1 MVALRL
7 IQNHLSNQKQRTKIN
22 TEYGSWEEIL
32 FGVPQGSILG
42 ILLFNFFL
50 FDLSLIMNNIELASY
65 ADDNMP

>member
-32 FGVPQGSILG
+32 FGVSQGSILG

-65 ADDNMP
+65 ADDNTP

>member
-22 TEYGSWEEIL
+22 TEYGSWKEIL

>member
-22 TEYGSWEEIL
+22 TEYGSWKEIL

-65 ADDNMP
+65 ADDNTP

>member
-22 TEYGSWEEIL
+22 TEYGSWKEIL

-50 FDLSLIMNNIELASY
+50 FNLSLIMNNIELASY
-65 ADDNMP
+65 ADDNTP

>member
-65 ADDNMP
+65 ADDNTP

>member
-7 IQNHLSNQKQRTKIN
+7 IQNHLSNLKQRTKIN

-42 ILLFNFFL
+42 TLLFNFFL
-50 FDLSLIMNNIELASY
+50 FDLSLIMNSIELASY
-65 ADDNMP
+65 ADDNTP

>member
-7 IQNHLSNQKQRTKIN
+7 IQNHLSNQKQRPKIN

-42 ILLFNFFL
+42 TLLFSFFL
-50 FDLSLIMNNIELASY
+50 FDLPLIMNNIELASY
-65 ADDNMP
+65 ADDNTP

>member
-22 TEYGSWEEIL
+22 TEYGSWEENL
-32 FGVPQGSILG
+32 FGVPQGFILG

-65 ADDNMP
+65 ADDNTP